1 MLLAVLVFR
10 SFYGSSEP
18 GTTFHN
24 DSIPSNPLRPLFL
37 FYRSGPMNW
46 FSASSEPLVQ
56 VRAER
61 VNNLFHPLQLKE
73 THIHA
78 LVDQTGAE
86 YTICFSRITATC
98 SGLVRSRGKQPA
110 GER

>member
-1 MLLAVLVFR
+1 M
-10 SFYGSSEP
+10 
-18 GTTFHN
+18 
-24 DSIPSNPLRPLFL
+24 
-37 FYRSGPMNW
+37 
-46 FSASSEPLVQ
+46 Q

-78 LVDQTGAE
+78 LVTEPEPD
-86 YTICFSRITATC
+86 YTICFSGITAPC
-98 SGLVRSRGKQPA
+98 SGLVWSRGKQPA